1 MILIRPPLDAL
12 DVEYA
17 LLQRVYRGFDL
28 YLASEYG
35 DNRETRPEFTSLPT
49 SHTRGFETVL
59 NPNTNANEVL
69 INREEFNNLI
79 DSLSGECQ
87 AVCNLIYPA
96 NLVEIN

>member
-1 MILIRPPLDAL
+1 MILIYPALDAL

-35 DNRETRPEFTSLPT
+35 DNREIKPESAIAPT
-49 SHTRGFETVL
+49 INIRGFESVVVGGTGD
-59 NPNTNANEVL
+59 VL
-69 INREEFNNLI
+69 INREEFNSLI
-79 DSLSGECQ
+79 DNLSGECQ
-87 AVCNLIYPA
+87 AVCNVIYPA